1 MSTFTLPRVGAF
13 MDSDTAATVATAT
26 GISRE
31 LAELAVAVG
40 CGTESAREDT
50 RAMRLAQHAFII
62 TLAHVYGEDAPARAL
77 EVFSTDSL
85 RGSWSAASARTYA
98 YNALRLMDAGFDY
111 ERLMELCVTGVE
123 NDKGKTVTV
132 SLAKLVKDLPTPAT
146 DTGSTDTGSTATDTG
161 STDTG
166 STATDTGST
175 DTGSTGGGA
184 PESFVGSNASLLD
197 TLDRI
202 ATVLASRDMSDDE
215 LDRLAVVSERM
226 RAMAACE
233 L

>member
-13 MDSDTAATVATAT
+13 MDADVAATVATDT

-62 TLAHVYGEDAPARAL
+62 TLAHVYGDDAGRAR
-77 EVFSTDSL
+77 EVFSTDAL
-85 RGSWSAASARTYA
+85 RGSWAAASARTYA
-98 YNALRLMDAGFDY
+98 YNAIRLMDAGLDY
-111 ERLMELCVTGVE
+111 ARLMELCVTGVE

-132 SLAKLVKDLPTPAT
+132 SLAKLVKDLGEPAAGSTGTPAT
-146 DTGSTDTGSTATDTG
+146 GSAGDVEDTSTPATGSV
-161 STDTG
+161 
-166 STATDTGST
+166 
-175 DTGSTGGGA
+175 
-184 PESFVGSNASLLD
+184 PEPFVGSTASLLD
-197 TLDRI
+197 TL

-215 LDRLAVVSERM
+215 LDRLATVAERM

>member
-13 MDSDTAATVATAT
+13 MDTDVAATVSDAT

-62 TLAHVYGEDAPARAL
+62 TLAHVYGDDAPGRAR
-77 EVFSTDSL
+77 EVFSTDAL

-98 YNALRLMDAGFDY
+98 YNAIRLMGAGFDFA
-111 ERLMELCVTGVE
+111 RLMELCVTGVE
-123 NDKGKTVTV
+123 NDRGKTVTV
-132 SLAKLVKDLPTPAT
+132 SLAKLVKDLGEPATEGTGAPVTGSAGDVEDASTPAT
-146 DTGSTDTGSTATDTG
+146 GS
-161 STDTG
+161 
-166 STATDTGST
+166 
-175 DTGSTGGGA
+175 A
-184 PESFVGSNASLLD
+184 PEPFVGSTASLLD

>member
-1 MSTFTLPRVGAF
+1 MSTFTLPRVGVF
-13 MDSDTAATVATAT
+13 MEATIASNVADAT
-26 GISRE
+26 GITRE

-40 CGTESAREDT
+40 GSTACARRDT
-50 RAMRLAQHAFII
+50 AEARRAQHAFII
-62 TLAHVYGEDAPARAL
+62 TLAHAYGDDAPGRAR
-77 EVFSTDSL
+77 EVFSTDAL

-98 YNALRLMDAGFDY
+98 YNAIRLMGAGFDY
-111 ERLMELCVTGVE
+111 ARLMELCVTGVD

-132 SLAKLVKDLPTPAT
+132 SLAKLVKELGEPTGEDKGTPAT
-146 DTGSTDTGSTATDTG
+146 GCAGGVEDGATPAMGS
-161 STDTG
+161 
-166 STATDTGST
+166 
-175 DTGSTGGGA
+175 A
-184 PESFVGSNASLLD
+184 PESFVGSTASLLD